1 MAGPVAPKIAPF
13 TLAELDDGAPD
24 EITTGETYD
33 RVRFAEPTVKGRDL
47 SGVTFSE
54 CELAGWEVRDAVFT
68 ESAFLETRISAL
80 FATGFRASRSTFRQV
95 EVDDARIGAVEL
107 MDSKLRS
114 VVFTGVRL
122 GFVNLRGAAL
132 TDVVF
137 RECVLDGIDAG
148 DATLTRVAFEDCR
161 AAEIDLT
168 RAKLKDVDLRGL
180 QVERIRG
187 LEGIAGATMS
197 HLQVVALSEV
207 FAAHLGVHVTD

>member
-1 MAGPVAPKIAPF
+1 MAGLVAPKVAPLRLPDLEDGV
-13 TLAELDDGAPD
+13 TDDLVPGD
-24 EITTGETYD
+24 VHD
-33 RVRFAEPTVKGRDL
+33 RQRFAQPTVKGRDL
-47 SGVTFSE
+47 GGITFSE
-54 CELAGWEVRDAVFT
+54 CELVGWEVRDAVFT
-68 ESAFLETRISAL
+68 ESAFLETRISSL

-107 MDSKLRS
+107 MDSTLRS

-161 AAEIDLT
+161 AGELDAT
-168 RAKLKDVDLRGL
+168 RAKLQHVDLRGL

-187 LEGIAGATMS
+187 IEGIAGATMS
-197 HLQVVALSEV
+197 HLQVVGLAEV
-207 FAAHLGVHVTD
+207 FAAHFGISVTD